1 MKTMIKSICL
11 VATMLMASV
20 ASAQTTEEIL
30 AKHEAAMGGADKW
43 ATVKTA
49 VIKNKFS
56 VQGMDIDSKTS
67 LIIGKSFRQEVE
79 VMGNKIITVIDGDK
93 GWMNRPAMMGGT
105 GEPEDMPAEQV
116 KMASSQKTLG
126 SILTNAKKDGYKIE
140 LVSKEKLEGADVYLL
155 TVTKPS
161 GEDSKVYVST
171 TSNFVVK
178 TQSKVQANGQEI
190 DSEVSFSNYKMV
202 NGLAFPHTVE
212 TANPM
217 GGMMT
222 VETVSVEINPT
233 IDSAIFAKSSK

>member
-11 VATMLMASV
+11 VAGMLVASV
-20 ASAQTTEEIL
+20 ASAQSTEEIL
-30 AKHEAAMGGADKW
+30 AKHEAAMGGEDKW

-56 VQGMDIDSKTS
+56 VQGMDIESKTS
-67 LIIGKSFRQEVE
+67 LVIGKSFRTEVE

-116 KMASSQKTLG
+116 KLAGSQKTLG
-126 SILTNAKKDGYKIE
+126 
-140 LVSKEKLEGADVYLL
+140 

-171 TSNFVVK
+171 ATNFVVK
-178 TQSKVQANGQEI
+178 TQTKVQANGQEI

-212 TANPM
+212 TPSPM
-217 GGMMT
+217 GGTMT

-233 IDSAIFAKSSK
+233 IDAAIFAKPSK